1 MRDRAA
7 GQCEYCR
14 LPQAATSVPFEID
27 HIISRKHHG
36 PTIASNLANA
46 CWYCN
51 TFKGSDISG
60 LDPRTRKLTR
70 LFHPRRHK
78 WTHHFRYDG
87 PVLLGRTAIGRTT
100 IRVLQINCDDA
111 LTLRESLTV
120 TDFGGDAVFAG
131 FHEAPRFR
139 CRSRNSLW
147 PSKLSAPIF
156 RQPTSVQQSLLP
168 FPRP

>member
-1 MRDRAA
+1 MTLKVCESTVESAALEWFGANKGDVLDCFGKMPSLRRA
-7 GQCEYCR
+7 G
-14 LPQAATSVPFEID
+14 LP
-27 HIISRKHHG
+27 
-36 PTIASNLANA
+36 
-46 CWYCN
+46 
-51 TFKGSDISG
+51 GSFS
-60 LDPRTRKLTR
+60 LPK
-70 LFHPRRHK
+70 
-78 WTHHFRYDG
+78 
-87 PVLLGRTAIGRTT
+87 
-100 IRVLQINCDDA
+100 Q
-111 LTLRESLTV
+111 LRMFLTV